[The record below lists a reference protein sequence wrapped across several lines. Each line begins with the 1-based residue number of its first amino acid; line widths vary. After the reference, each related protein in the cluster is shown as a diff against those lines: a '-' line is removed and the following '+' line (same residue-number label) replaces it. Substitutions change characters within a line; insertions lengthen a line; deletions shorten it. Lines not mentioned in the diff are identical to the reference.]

1 MIGND
6 RTGDTQINAVAL
18 TASIM
23 AVMMIIII
31 AFFVLII
38 VIMCL
43 FLQYKTQNTMKMQI
57 AASNPC
63 YKPNWESNN
72 DLQT

>member
-6 RTGDTQINAVAL
+6 RTGDTQINVVAL

-31 AFFVLII
+31 IIFVLII

-43 FLQYKTQNTMKMQI
+43 FLRYKTQNTMKMQI

-63 YKPNWESNN
+63 YKPNSAN
-72 DLQT
+72 DLQR